1 MPATPGKEGTEGHAP
16 NPAEI
21 RVLSVGKSLKIE
33 PFKIP
38 ENPLEVGRAWREWIE
53 DFEDETSY
61 FEITE
66 IRDHVNALKIYGGKE
81 IKKLARNLPETAP
94 VVGDDDYKKLK
105 RKLNNH
111 FLPKK
116 NKHHARY
123 TFNKQ
128 KQIIGESVVTYAA
141 RLREKSKDCEFG
153 EQTDDRILE
162 HLIQTIK
169 DSELVKRSIQK
180 KWNLDQFLE
189 EASQREDI
197 NQQVKDMKEDFKI
210 SKVGHES
217 EDSPPKSGKW
227 GRRRNPKKKP
237 LRPPGKRDHKKDEK
251 KKGKSCGYCGKTGA
265 HPPGRNCPAY
275 GQQCLKCGKYN
286 HYASCCRTGAQTQ
299 EGSKETKRERVKKT
313 TEAEETSSD
322 SDDDY
327 IYLQETAQHL
337 HRVKK
342 IRSGPN
348 QDTVLIRIGDIDAFV
363 EPDSGASANV
373 MDEYQFKALKHR
385 SQEIKELE
393 PSRDTL
399 KTLQSDLSVKGEF
412 TTTLRNKNRGT
423 QSKFLVIQGKM
434 DSPPLLSKST
444 LLELGMLKIDPEGT
458 LKETNELRIKT
469 VKTPDDS
476 IETVLRE
483 YSEVF
488 QGIGC
493 FREKNTGKKIEV
505 KLETDAKPV
514 AQKPRPVPY
523 HLQKPLKDWL
533 DQGVKEEIF
542 EKVPE
547 GEAISWCSPLVVQP
561 KPKFTEM
568 KSEELE
574 SHMIRASIDMRIPNQ
589 SMKRSRCVQSPRVED
604 FIYRLHDCKIF
615 TKLDLRQ
622 GYHQLALDPSTR
634 QVATFSTPWGNYRPQ
649 RLVFGAKSSQD
660 VFDEA
665 MFRIFGD
672 IHHCLN
678 QRDDILLGGRDQT
691 EHREVLETVLKRARD
706 HGITFNKEK
715 CQFGVEQIE
724 FFGHVFTKDGL
735 KPSPDKVR
743 AVKECGVPENKEAV
757 RSFLGMAGYLDNFIQ
772 NYAAIAAP
780 LYQLT
785 RKETKFHWGKQE
797 EEAFRKIQD
806 TISSEKTMAFFDP
819 SKPIILRTE
828 ASFNEGLSAALLQKT
843 DRGIQP
849 VHFISRT
856 MTETEKRYSQTEKD
870 ALAIKWAKER
880 LRIYLLGAPRFRI
893 VTAHKPLVP
902 LFNKVKAK
910 VPPRIEKWIMEM
922 QDVDYEL
929 VYEPG
934 KDEADPLDFLSRHPL
949 PETGHDKTEK
959 IIRWNVNAEHAV
971 VVTRIREETQK
982 DEIMQRLAKRIAK
995 GDWEK
1000 HKRDKDLEPYLH
1012 VKQELSVAEGLIF
1025 RERRIVLP
1033 PALQRKVVKL
1043 GHSLGHLGK
1052 TKTKQMLREK
1062 YWFPL
1067 MNSMIDTAIDQ
1078 CYECQVATKGD
1089 REEPIKVTS
1098 IPNRPWDTVSI
1109 DHGGPYPDGHYNLVL
1124 IDKRTR
1130 YPVVE
1135 SVPSTD
1141 FQTNKEKLK
1150 HIFATYG
1157 TPRRIESDNGPPFNS
1172 EEFNE
1177 FAKQE
1182 GFQHHRVTALHPRA
1196 NGEVERFMQTL
1207 NKTEQIANLQGKTHL
1222 ERRNAVQDMLIAYR
1236 STPHPATGVAPYEA
1250 LKGTPVRMKLDYIE
1264 PKPQRDEKDDIID
1277 RRDAEYKQKMK
1288 QQREGRKTRENN
1300 LLLGDYVLVKQPRK
1314 NKWSTAF
1321 EPVFYVVCSIRG
1333 SQVTAR
1339 RVTDG
1344 RTVCRDAS
1352 QFKLANA
1359 VINTTD
1365 EPEKNEK
1372 VETAQAV
1379 PDIETPEKETPPSAA
1394 SDPPDTMGNAEK
1406 PMEPPSAGI
1415 IPEKGTEPE
1424 QGAEH
1429 NQPVDK
1435 PVVTRSRRER
1445 RQPSYLKD
1453 YVLAEKV

>member
-1 MPATPGKEGTEGHAP
+1 
-16 NPAEI
+16 
-21 RVLSVGKSLKIE
+21 
-33 PFKIP
+33 
-38 ENPLEVGRAWREWIE
+38 
-53 DFEDETSY
+53 
-61 FEITE
+61 
-66 IRDHVNALKIYGGKE
+66 
-81 IKKLARNLPETAP
+81 
-94 VVGDDDYKKLK
+94 
-105 RKLNNH
+105 
-111 FLPKK
+111 
-116 NKHHARY
+116 
-123 TFNKQ
+123 
-128 KQIIGESVVTYAA
+128 
-141 RLREKSKDCEFG
+141 
-153 EQTDDRILE
+153 
-162 HLIQTIK
+162 
-169 DSELVKRSIQK
+169 
-180 KWNLDQFLE
+180 
-189 EASQREDI
+189 
-197 NQQVKDMKEDFKI
+197 
-210 SKVGHES
+210 
-217 EDSPPKSGKW
+217 
-227 GRRRNPKKKP
+227 
-237 LRPPGKRDHKKDEK
+237 
-251 KKGKSCGYCGKTGA
+251 
-265 HPPGRNCPAY
+265 
-275 GQQCLKCGKYN
+275 
-286 HYASCCRTGAQTQ
+286 
-299 EGSKETKRERVKKT
+299 
-313 TEAEETSSD
+313 
-322 SDDDY
+322 
-327 IYLQETAQHL
+327 
-337 HRVKK
+337 
-342 IRSGPN
+342 
-348 QDTVLIRIGDIDAFV
+348 
-363 EPDSGASANV
+363 
-373 MDEYQFKALKHR
+373 
-385 SQEIKELE
+385 
-393 PSRDTL
+393 
-399 KTLQSDLSVKGEF
+399 
-412 TTTLRNKNRGT
+412 
-423 QSKFLVIQGKM
+423 
-434 DSPPLLSKST
+434 
-444 LLELGMLKIDPEGT
+444 
-458 LKETNELRIKT
+458 
-469 VKTPDDS
+469 
-476 IETVLRE
+476 
-483 YSEVF
+483 
-488 QGIGC
+488 
-493 FREKNTGKKIEV
+493 
-505 KLETDAKPV
+505 
-514 AQKPRPVPY
+514 
-523 HLQKPLKDWL
+523 
-533 DQGVKEEIF
+533 
-542 EKVPE
+542 
-547 GEAISWCSPLVVQP
+547 
-561 KPKFTEM
+561 
-568 KSEELE
+568 
-574 SHMIRASIDMRIPNQ
+574 
-589 SMKRSRCVQSPRVED
+589 
-604 FIYRLHDCKIF
+604 
-615 TKLDLRQ
+615 
-622 GYHQLALDPSTR
+622 
-634 QVATFSTPWGNYRPQ
+634 
-649 RLVFGAKSSQD
+649 
-660 VFDEA
+660 
-665 MFRIFGD
+665 
-672 IHHCLN
+672 
-678 QRDDILLGGRDQT
+678 
-691 EHREVLETVLKRARD
+691 
-706 HGITFNKEK
+706 
-715 CQFGVEQIE
+715 
-724 FFGHVFTKDGL
+724 
-735 KPSPDKVR
+735 
-743 AVKECGVPENKEAV
+743 
-757 RSFLGMAGYLDNFIQ
+757 MAGYLDNFIQ

-785 RKETKFHWGKQE
+785 RKDSKFHWGKQE

-806 TISSEKTMAFFDP
+806 TISSEKTMAFFDS

-856 MTETEKRYSQTEKD
+856 MTKTEKRYSQTEKD

-893 VTAHKPLVP
+893 VTAHKPLIP

-1078 CYECQVATKGD
+1078 CYECQVATKRDG
-1089 REEPIKVTS
+1089 EEPIKVTS

-1141 FQTNKEKLK
+1141 FQTNKERLK

-1172 EEFNE
+1172 KEFNE
-1177 FAKQE
+1177 FSKQE
-1182 GFQHHRVTALHPRA
+1182 GFQHHRLTALHPRA

-1207 NKTEQIANLQGKTHL
+1207 NKTEQIANLQGKNRL

-1236 STPHPATGVAPYEA
+1236 STPHPATGGAPYEA
-1250 LKGTPVRMKLDYIE
+1250 LKGTPVRIKLDYIE
-1264 PKPQRDEKDDIID
+1264 PELQRDEKDDIID

-1300 LLLGDYVLVKQPRK
+1300 LILGDYVLVKQPRK
-1314 NKWSTAF
+1314 NKWSTPF

-1333 SQVTAR
+1333 SQITAR

-1372 VETAQAV
+1372 VETARAV
-1379 PDIETPEKETPPSAA
+1379 PDIEIPEKETPPSAA
-1394 SDPPDTMGNAEK
+1394 SDPPDTMANAEK
-1406 PMEPPSAGI
+1406 PMEPPSAEI
-1415 IPEKGTEPE
+1415 IPEQGTEPE

-1435 PVVTRSRRER
+1435 PVVTRPRRER